1 MKSDTSRNV
10 SLFAFYEYLY
20 YMANK
25 TQYTKEELKNI
36 INAEIKSFVKNE
48 MENEVKKLLSKPS
61 GNVRKEVANV
71 VKDGLAK
78 FAEFMFVRKGVW
90 QTDIK

>member
-1 MKSDTSRNV
+1 
-10 SLFAFYEYLY
+10 
-20 YMANK
+20 MANNN
-25 TQYTKEELKNI
+25 QYTKEELKNI
-36 INAEIKSFVKNE
+36 INSEIKSFVKNE
-48 MENEVKKLLSKPS
+48 LESEIKRLLSKS
-61 GNVRKEVANV
+61 GGDVRKEMANV

>member
-1 MKSDTSRNV
+1 
-10 SLFAFYEYLY
+10 
-20 YMANK
+20 MANK
-25 TQYTKEELKNI
+25 NQYTKEELKNI
-36 INAEIKSFVKNE
+36 INDEIRSFVKKE
-48 MENEVKKLLSKPS
+48 LEGEVKRLLSKS
-61 GNVRKEVANV
+61 NGDVRKEMTNV